1 MDFGVKFSVIL
12 TLDPFRVFL
21 LEKILFLTLFQYN
34 IKFHYNWSRFILNS
48 LLFSQ
53 FYAFDLDLR
62 VRSLCLFLLISFLSL
77 NGRSLHHQF
86 QLSNEPRDSFGK
98 STAHAYLLFFLRFS
112 TFLLIYDTFLFKLLI
127 AYSLSFLSFL
137 YSSNLVFVKLTVSF
151 KPFSCSPPLIWLSL
165 ELEVIWND

>member
-53 FYAFDLDLR
+53 FYTFDLDLR
-62 VRSLCLFLLISFLSL
+62 VRSLCLFSLISFLSL

-98 STAHAYLLFFLRFS
+98 STAHAYLLFFWDFQLFYSFKTHFFS
-112 TFLLIYDTFLFKLLI
+112 SSWLL
-127 AYSLSFLSFL
+127 FLSLFFL
-137 YSSNLVFVKLTVSF
+137 
-151 KPFSCSPPLIWLSL
+151 SCTRQTLCL
-165 ELEVIWND
+165 